1 MKKIILVTTLLF
13 SLAISAQYG
22 RRDGNRIGI
31 SGGVTQTSL
40 MTSTF
45 NAKPEL
51 GFAGGFSVRGN
62 YYNNFS
68 MTYGIQFFQ
77 NKFSVETITPLAQN
91 EEVTY
96 TYSGAQIRLILSY
109 NLIENHL
116 AIDLGPVVQINDK
129 LKINSGDALNSI
141 PGTLLVASD
150 IVDVT
155 KINGNLYAG
164 ISGGSR
170 RVKVV
175 LSYQYGLNNF
185 LNKLNKNDELQL
197 KSGNTNFKG
206 HLGILSGQL
215 LISL

>member
-1 MKKIILVTTLLF
+1 MKKILLVTAFLL
-13 SLAISAQYG
+13 SLTISAQYG
-22 RRDGNRIGI
+22 HRDGNRIGI
-31 SGGVTQTSL
+31 SAGVTQTSL
-40 MTSTF
+40 MTSNF

-68 MTYGIQFFQ
+68 MAFGMQFFQ
-77 NKFSVETITPLAQN
+77 NRFSLETTTLLAQK
-91 EEVTY
+91 EDVVY
-96 TYSGAQIRLILSY
+96 TTSGVQVRLILSY
-109 NLIENHL
+109 NLIEDHL
-116 AIDLGPVVQINDK
+116 SLDLGPVLQVNDK
-129 LKINSGDALNSI
+129 LKISSDKASNTIS
-141 PGTLLVASD
+141 GTLLNAND

-164 ISGGSR
+164 LSGGSR

-175 LSYQYGLNNF
+175 VSYQYGLNNF

-197 KSGNTNFKG
+197 KSANTTFTG

>member
-31 SGGVTQTSL
+31 SGGVTHTTL
-40 MTSTF
+40 MTSNF
-45 NAKPEL
+45 NTKAEL

-68 MTYGIQFFQ
+68 MTFGMQFFQ
-77 NKFSVETITPLAQN
+77 NKFSVETLTPLAEK

-96 TYSGAQIRLILSY
+96 SHAGAQIRLILSY

-129 LKINSGDALNSI
+129 LKINSDDAMNSL

-197 KSGNTNFKG
+197 KSANTNFKG

>member
-1 MKKIILVTTLLF
+1 
-13 SLAISAQYG
+13 
-22 RRDGNRIGI
+22 
-31 SGGVTQTSL
+31 
-40 MTSTF
+40 MTF
-45 NAKPEL
+45 
-51 GFAGGFSVRGN
+51 G
-62 YYNNFS
+62 
-68 MTYGIQFFQ
+68 MQFFQ
-77 NKFSVETITPLAQN
+77 NKFSVETLTPLAEK

-96 TYSGAQIRLILSY
+96 SHAGAQIRLILSY

-129 LKINSGDALNSI
+129 LKINSDDAMNSL

-197 KSGNTNFKG
+197 KSANTNFKG